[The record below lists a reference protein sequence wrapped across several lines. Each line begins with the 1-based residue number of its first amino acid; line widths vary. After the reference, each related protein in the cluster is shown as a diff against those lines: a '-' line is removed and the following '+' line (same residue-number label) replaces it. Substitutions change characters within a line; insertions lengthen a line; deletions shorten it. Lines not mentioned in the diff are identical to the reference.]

1 MHSRLFLNLCPSI
14 IQRVTKQMPPRTITA
29 PPAGQVVATA
39 LDEDERQ
46 ATFAKSRRHH
56 FPRYAPIRFSYE
68 D

>member
-14 IQRVTKQMPPRTITA
+14 IQRVTKQTPPRTITA
-29 PPAGQVVATA
+29 PPAGQSVTV
-39 LDEDERQ
+39 LREDERQ
-46 ATFAKSRRHH
+46 AQFEKSRRHH